1 VARRVLTEF
10 WRDAGLQHLD
20 GHLRLVQEFTTLSGV
35 HLRLEQ
41 VECGIPVH
49 GSEVAVHVARDG
61 RPLLLTAQVF
71 ALGDAARAP
80 RVDAAAAERAARDLV
95 LGVADELEDE
105 RLAERAFR
113 AATLVFLPRDKGAVL
128 AWRVDVGSAHESARV
143 FVDAVGGDP
152 LRLESLEAA
161 IDGQGRVFDPNPVH
175 SRRDPNLKDKNDAD
189 QAVLSNE
196 RRFVV
201 LPRLDGSGM
210 LRGTWADATVS
221 ASPAFSASSV
231 FTSFT
236 RDDARFEQ
244 VMCYFHVDRA
254 QQRLQD
260 LGITEANARPQP
272 CDAHARED
280 DQSIFD
286 TLTGTLLFGDGG
298 VDDAEDGDVI
308 VHEYGHA
315 LQVAQVRNFGLSGQ
329 AGALGEG
336 FSDFLAVAFH
346 DTGDPVFDPAVASW
360 DATSYSGASPP
371 SLRRVDGSKVFPA
384 DATGEVH
391 GDGEIWSRFLWDLR
405 GIVGNDESLR
415 LAVES
420 HFLLSPNPAFRD
432 AANAILLTNLALRD
446 AADDTAIRTALAAR
460 GLPFTTP
467 VPTDEV
473 DDVYE
478 PNDAI
483 TAAAALDPG
492 VQTSL
497 LLADEDWFRL
507 FVPSNRRLHITAAFD
522 GERIDLDMELRDAAG
537 RLIGASRGSGA
548 LEEID
553 ADAGEFSRLV
563 FLRVF
568 NARAGIAVGRYDL
581 AVTDT
586 ELRALV
592 PGRSYLLEWP

>member
-1 VARRVLTEF
+1 
-10 WRDAGLQHLD
+10 
-20 GHLRLVQEFTTLSGV
+20 
-35 HLRLEQ
+35 
-41 VECGIPVH
+41 
-49 GSEVAVHVARDG
+49 
-61 RPLLLTAQVF
+61 
-71 ALGDAARAP
+71 
-80 RVDAAAAERAARDLV
+80 
-95 LGVADELEDE
+95 
-105 RLAERAFR
+105 
-113 AATLVFLPRDKGAVL
+113 
-128 AWRVDVGSAHESARV
+128 
-143 FVDAVGGDP
+143 
-152 LRLESLEAA
+152 
-161 IDGQGRVFDPNPVH
+161 
-175 SRRDPNLKDKNDAD
+175 
-189 QAVLSNE
+189 
-196 RRFVV
+196 
-201 LPRLDGSGM
+201 
-210 LRGTWADATVS
+210 
-221 ASPAFSASSV
+221 
-231 FTSFT
+231 
-236 RDDARFEQ
+236 
-244 VMCYFHVDRA
+244 
-254 QQRLQD
+254 
-260 LGITEANARPQP
+260 
-272 CDAHARED
+272 
-280 DQSIFD
+280 
-286 TLTGTLLFGDGG
+286 
-298 VDDAEDGDVI
+298 
-308 VHEYGHA
+308 
-315 LQVAQVRNFGLSGQ
+315 
-329 AGALGEG
+329 
-336 FSDFLAVAFH
+336 
-346 DTGDPVFDPAVASW
+346 
-360 DATSYSGASPP
+360 
-371 SLRRVDGSKVFPA
+371 VDGSKVFPA

-420 HFLLSPNPAFRD
+420 HFLLSPNPTFRD

-548 LEEID
+548 LEEVD
-553 ADAGEFSRLV
+553 ADAGEFARLV

-568 NARAGIAVGRYDL
+568 DARAGIAVGRYDL

-592 PGRSYLLEWP
+592 PGRSYLLELERDTHPVFRVDVTPWKVSRRADLKVVTKRVRSSGAVADVHLVDPSGATRVSFGEVRKRKGAKSVTRVDQAGAWIVELEPRDGSSGRLKVKAVVAR